1 MSLQI
6 NGWLVGG
13 DGGRLVQ
20 YDEKEVNV
28 SERESV
34 RRSVNHSQCS
44 TVEEVK
50 EEEEEKVATRA
61 MQCRQSLTRW
71 GYYSKTLLLLLTD
84 RQIKIVAVLLV
95 VVAVGAGWLTRHTHT
110 VLKAKNTEVKNTL
123 RSGRCGREVGTSGT
137 NTQTHNNKIGT
148 P

>member
-1 MSLQI
+1 M
-6 NGWLVGG
+6 
-13 DGGRLVQ
+13 
-20 YDEKEVNV
+20 
-28 SERESV
+28 
-34 RRSVNHSQCS
+34 
-44 TVEEVK
+44 K

-84 RQIKIVAVLLV
+84 RQNKIAAVLLV

-110 VLKAKNTEVKNTL
+110 DLKAKNTEVKNTL

-137 NTQTHNNKIGT
+137 NTQTHNNKTGT